1 MKTCKLNNLDLSVK
15 MTGAQPQSLPPG
27 VVLRAAN
34 QKTNDCRG
42 QSHHNSQ
49 LSGNRLFGTD
59 FLTEEECGR
68 QSEMQYNASDLCA
81 GWTQDATQEYVF
93 TFPIIVSCRPHSSPD
108 PFGATLPPGEGIG
121 CVSDRYL
128 CNLTWFFKQVHV
140 F

>member
-1 MKTCKLNNLDLSVK
+1 MENLLLIFVLVNQVGLVRENDR
-15 MTGAQPQSLPPG
+15 GAAPIASPG
-27 VVLRAAN
+27 G
-34 QKTNDCRG
+34 K
-42 QSHHNSQ
+42 

-59 FLTEEECGR
+59 FLTEEECGQ
-68 QSEMQYNASDLCA
+68 QSEMQYNASDLCV